1 MSLSDPLEPRVAAPL
16 AGIRRMGQVAS
27 AAAGHTW
34 IEGFFR
40 FGYIVRGVI
49 YLIPGVLA
57 LELALGTHGAT
68 ITQTDAIEM
77 IGHQFLGRI
86 LLLVVAVGL
95 ASYSLWGVNRAVLDP
110 LHQGHSPRGL
120 ARRFGYAMSAL
131 AHAGLLAA
139 TLRYLSIALPLTAS
153 HQDWSTE
160 LLAKPFG
167 AWLVGIIG
175 VCWIAGS
182 GIGEIARGWQGRFKQ
197 DLAFDRMSS
206 FERRWAVPLG
216 RFGTVARGGVF
227 TIVGMLMVA
236 AALHVAPHRQGGM
249 DGALLELARQPF
261 GRLLLGAAALG
272 LIAFG
277 AYSMMCARW
286 MRMHANPHEQRSRRF
301 SSHPS

>member
-16 AGIRRMGQVAS
+16 AAVHRMGRVAS
-27 AAAGHTW
+27 AAAGHAW
-34 IEGFFR
+34 IEGFSR
-40 FGYIVRGVI
+40 FGYVVRGAI

-57 LELALGTHGAT
+57 LEQALGAHGAA
-68 ITQTDAIEM
+68 ITQTGAIEM
-77 IGHQFLGRI
+77 IGQQPLGRI
-86 LLLVVAVGL
+86 LLIVVAFGL
-95 ASYSLWGVNRAVLDP
+95 AGYTQWGVIRAVLDP
-110 LHQGHSPRGL
+110 LHQGHSSRGL

-139 TLRYLSIALPLTAS
+139 TLRYLSIALPLTGS

-160 LLAKPFG
+160 LLARPFG

-182 GIGEIARGWQGRFKQ
+182 GIGEIARGWRGGFKQ
-197 DLAFDRMSS
+197 DLAFERMGS
-206 FERRWAVPLG
+206 FERRWSVPLG

-227 TIVGMLMVA
+227 TIVGMLLVA

-286 MRMHANPHEQRSRRF
+286 MRMHATSHEQGSRR
-301 SSHPS
+301 SSFHPS